1 MATIR
6 PSTSVQCTYLEPFLP
21 VWLSIETYYSSVRI
35 SVLFGKWH
43 CFQTLL
49 RCLWWVYFEGLS
61 FLSTLLY
68 PLHSGCVGRIYVI
81 SRTLFQ
87 VFWIW
92 FVQLYDFSV
101 YTNVVHLPPNPAP
114 SFLLWCVLL
123 QLLLPCP
130 SFVRTGLLFRR
141 LCVNAGVR
149 NGCFVVVC

>member
-1 MATIR
+1 MCKKCVILRASHILALHGMATIR
-6 PSTSVQCTYLEPFLP
+6 PSTSVQCTYLETFLP

-114 SFLLWCVLL
+114 SFLCLVCFAVATFALSVL
-123 QLLLPCP
+123 
-130 SFVRTGLLFRR
+130 REDWT
-141 LCVNAGVR
+141 AI
-149 NGCFVVVC
+149 